1 MSKRTGSR
9 RASLVG
15 WFLFVFFLT
24 AVVAAAMN
32 DNGFVAA
39 LRQQG
44 TWVMAAIMAIIS
56 LIGTYFG
63 SKNQQPNGCR

>member
-1 MSKRTGSR
+1 M
-9 RASLVG
+9 
-15 WFLFVFFLT
+15 FFLT